1 MARPT
6 LASLA
11 AELGVSRQTIS
22 NVINAPDRVKP
33 ATLERVRAAI
43 EAAGYRPSAAARQLR
58 TRRSMNLGM
67 RLMPATDGI
76 NGSIL
81 DRFLHALTESA
92 QDAGYRL
99 TLFCADSHEDE
110 VLQYGELLNVAGI
123 DGFILTSSS
132 RGDVRTKWLQ
142 DNGTPFAV
150 FGRPWETAPGHDA
163 AWHPWVDVDGAA
175 GTAEAVTMLT
185 GQGHTR
191 IAFLGWQDGGP
202 VGEDRQAGWERG
214 MRALAPGQDVSRLC
228 ASAPDT
234 ISGGISGGRELIARG
249 ATAIVCASDS
259 LAIGAAESLREI
271 RPELFSPGQ
280 PAGPGVRAAV
290 VGFDDTPVAAALGL
304 SSVAQPVEDAAR
316 HIVRLLTFELAGH
329 SGEGS
334 APEQH
339 LLLAPHV
346 VERVPLPLA
355 PPR

>member
-110 VLQYGELLNVAGI
+110 VLQYGREAG
-123 DGFILTSSS
+123 
-132 RGDVRTKWLQ
+132 
-142 DNGTPFAV
+142 PFGKVLRQTA
-150 FGRPWETAPGHDA
+150 RP
-163 AWHPWVDVDGAA
+163 V
-175 GTAEAVTMLT
+175 
-185 GQGHTR
+185 
-191 IAFLGWQDGGP
+191 
-202 VGEDRQAGWERG
+202 
-214 MRALAPGQDVSRLC
+214 
-228 ASAPDT
+228 
-234 ISGGISGGRELIARG
+234 
-249 ATAIVCASDS
+249 
-259 LAIGAAESLREI
+259 SLRRSLSYTPRSPKPGRYLRPFRRHREI
-271 RPELFSPGQ
+271 
-280 PAGPGVRAAV
+280 
-290 VGFDDTPVAAALGL
+290 
-304 SSVAQPVEDAAR
+304 
-316 HIVRLLTFELAGH
+316 
-329 SGEGS
+329 
-334 APEQH
+334 
-339 LLLAPHV
+339 
-346 VERVPLPLA
+346 
-355 PPR
+355 PPRRSRRRG

>member
-22 NVINAPDRVKP
+22 NVLNAPQRVKP
-33 ATLERVRAAI
+33 ATLDRVRAAI

-67 RLMPATDGI
+67 RLMPVTDGI

-92 QDAGYRL
+92 QGAGYRL

-110 VLQYGELLNVAGI
+110 VLQYGELLHVAGI

-132 RGDVRTKWLQ
+132 RDDVRTKWLQ

-150 FGRPWETAPGHDA
+150 FGRPWEDA
-163 AWHPWVDVDGAA
+163 SAQHPWVDIDGAA
-175 GTAEAVTMLT
+175 GTGEAVSILA

-191 IAFLGWQDGGP
+191 IAFLGWKDGGS
-202 VGEDRQAGWERG
+202 VGDDRQSGWERAMG
-214 MRALAPGQDVSRLC
+214 ALGFSEDGSGLC
-228 ASAPDT
+228 TSATDT
-234 ISGGISGGRELIARG
+234 VTGGISGGRELIERG

-259 LAIGAAESLREI
+259 LAIGAAEILREL
-271 RPELFSPGQ
+271 RPEQFLPGR
-280 PAGPGVRAAV
+280 PAGPGLRAAV

-316 HIVRLLTFELAGH
+316 HIVRLLTFELADRR
-329 SGEGS
+329 GEGS

-339 LLLAPHV
+339 VLLAPHV

-355 PPR
+355 APH

>member
-22 NVINAPDRVKP
+22 NVINSPDRVKP

-123 DGFILTSSS
+123 DAFILTSSS
-132 RGDVRTKWLQ
+132 RNDVRTKWLQ

-150 FGRPWETAPGHDA
+150 FGRPWETAPGDDA
-163 AWHPWVDVDGAA
+163 ARHPWVDIDGAA

-185 GQGHTR
+185 GQGHTH

-202 VGEDRQAGWERG
+202 VGEDRHGRLGTCHARPGRRPGYFPAPRLGAGHHLRRHLRRPGTHREGGDGDCLCER
-214 MRALAPGQDVSRLC
+214 
-228 ASAPDT
+228 
-234 ISGGISGGRELIARG
+234 
-249 ATAIVCASDS
+249 
-259 LAIGAAESLREI
+259 
-271 RPELFSPGQ
+271 
-280 PAGPGVRAAV
+280 
-290 VGFDDTPVAAALGL
+290 
-304 SSVAQPVEDAAR
+304 
-316 HIVRLLTFELAGH
+316 LAGH
-329 SGEGS
+329 RGRGK
-334 APEQH
+334 
-339 LLLAPHV
+339 
-346 VERVPLPLA
+346 
-355 PPR
+355 PPRAPS